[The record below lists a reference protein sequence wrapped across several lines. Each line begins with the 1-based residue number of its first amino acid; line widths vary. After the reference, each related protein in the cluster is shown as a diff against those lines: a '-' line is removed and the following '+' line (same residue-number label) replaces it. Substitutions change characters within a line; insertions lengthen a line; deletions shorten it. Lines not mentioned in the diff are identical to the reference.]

1 MSNKK
6 KDNLDAKNLVFGK
19 LITPIKLDSD
29 ELTEY
34 GKDNIDYWDGS
45 RDYFRYVTNGEFFWN
60 KYEDIIIKKPTLGKI
75 KKHSKAIEVL
85 TGEQFDYVITYY
97 GRDYDFGH
105 ERYYLERRYKPSRK
119 GALDA
124 YVFIDVERKIRND
137 SKTPTSENLLEYMR
151 KHVNIEEYR
160 KELQEI
166 KERSLSLRLH
176 GEEVYKERSERQEQ
190 DKQKEIKL
198 TENILLLPDIL
209 DDLHCTDNV
218 RMKIFEIIKDDSYY
232 KLSTIEDMLK
242 KLRKQYPNLSEEEYI
257 SIVSVMLRMNPSTD
271 KNKPYLKAI

>member
-1 MSNKK
+1 MSK
-6 KDNLDAKNLVFGK
+6 KDNLDAKDLVFGK

-45 RDYFRYVTNGEFFWN
+45 RDYLRYVTDGEFFWN
-60 KYEDIIIKKPTLGKI
+60 RYEDILIKKPTLGKI
-75 KKHSKAIEVL
+75 KKHSKATEVL

-124 YVFIDVERKIRND
+124 YVFIDVERKSRND
-137 SKTPTSENLLEYMR
+137 SKTPTSENLLEYMG

-166 KERSLSLRLH
+166 KERSLNLRLH

-242 KLRKQYPNLSEEEYI
+242 KLRKKYPNLSEEEYI
-257 SIVSVMLRMNPSTD
+257 SIVSVMLRMNSSTEN
-271 KNKPYLKAI
+271 NKPYLKVI